1 MPADSGVQ
9 KDASQG
15 NSSGEEKK
23 NISINLSGR
32 PKESTGSLFYK
43 WAINIGRIVIV
54 LTELVALSALFYRF
68 VIDRQIADI
77 NDQIATQ
84 VLLIRSN
91 EEKENQFRAVQ
102 DKLSMIQTIKLDTDA
117 KIDVMN
123 KVLDTTNRGIFSANN
138 LNVNKNIISLNGVAS
153 SIFSIHN
160 FVEDLKANDYV
171 TSISIDEITSTDA
184 GILFKLNITLAEL
197 TEETENSEPEANTL
211 L

>member
-1 MPADSGVQ
+1 
-9 KDASQG
+9 
-15 NSSGEEKK
+15 
-23 NISINLSGR
+23 
-32 PKESTGSLFYK
+32 
-43 WAINIGRIVIV
+43 
-54 LTELVALSALFYRF
+54 
-68 VIDRQIADI
+68 
-77 NDQIATQ
+77 
-84 VLLIRSN
+84 
-91 EEKENQFRAVQ
+91 ENQFRAVQ

-197 TEETENSEPEANTL
+197 TEETENSEPEANTVL
-211 L
+211 